1 MSSNDGVQF
10 VDHTPVKNAAYTPSD
25 ATPAA
30 TGNSGALG
38 DDFEPVPASLFGK
51 VGYYYHSLKTY
62 KDERFKTMKP
72 WGEFFDRTKFSAPG
86 KVEAF
91 SRANKNVSYFYSN
104 YVVVATISSLYVLL
118 INPSFLLCLFASGLL
133 YAFLRAKTNANEP
146 IVLVGKEISYTQ
158 AWAFLIVFS
167 LLSFYVTGGSST
179 VFWLV
184 LSSLGTVLGHAMFR
198 EPSTDEMSPLGFASY
213 V

>member
-1 MSSNDGVQF
+1 MSSNEGLQF
-10 VDHTPVKNAAYTPSD
+10 VDHTPVKNAVYNPTD
-25 ATPAA
+25 AA
-30 TGNSGALG
+30 TTSSAALGGTDEAPSTILGKVSYYYGALR
-38 DDFEPVPASLFGK
+38 
-51 VGYYYHSLKTY
+51 TY

-72 WGEFFDRTKFSAPG
+72 WGEFFDRAKFSAPG
-86 KVEAF
+86 KMEAF

-104 YVVVATISSLYVLL
+104 YVVLATVSSLYVLL
-118 INPSFLLCLFASGLL
+118 INPSFLLCLFASAAM
-133 YAFLRAKTNANEP
+133 YFFFRAKTNANEP
-146 IVLVGKEISYTQ
+146 IVIVSKEVTYTQ

-167 LLSFYVTGGSST
+167 LLSFYFTGGSST

-198 EPSTDEMSPLGFASY
+198 EPSSDESSPLSFASY